1 MTQMEILE
9 ELKKLPT
16 TERLRIIEAALHL
29 VREDLQQI
37 EQSPVYTQRKKQ
49 LSIAAEA
56 LRPDYVAGGDLT
68 TFTVL
73 DGEDFDA

>member
-9 ELKKLPT
+9 ELRKLPAA
-16 TERLRIIEAALHL
+16 ERLKIIEAALHF

-37 EQSPVYTQRKKQ
+37 EQPLVYTQSKQQ
-49 LSIAAEA
+49 LSLAAEA
-56 LRPDYVAGGDLT
+56 LRPDYVASGELT
-68 TFTVL
+68 AFTAL

>member
-16 TERLRIIEAALHL
+16 TERLKIIEAALHL

-68 TFTVL
+68 TFTAL
-73 DGEDFDA
+73 DGEDFDV